1 MKQSIKVSLSIF
13 ALLFITSCADSI
25 TFSEALSADKLGF
38 LHGLW
43 HGTISMFSF
52 VCSLFMDEVAVYA
65 INNNGG
71 WYDFGFL
78 MGASIF
84 LGGSNESRKKYSSKC

>member
-1 MKQSIKVSLSIF
+1 MKRILFLSL
-13 ALLFITSCADSI
+13 LLILTSCADSI
-25 TFSEALSADKLGF
+25 TFNEAINAEKLGF

-43 HGTISMFSF
+43 HGTITMFSF
-52 VCSLFMDEVAVYA
+52 ICSLFMDEVAVYA

-84 LGGSNESRKKYSSKC
+84 LGGSNESRKKYSNKC